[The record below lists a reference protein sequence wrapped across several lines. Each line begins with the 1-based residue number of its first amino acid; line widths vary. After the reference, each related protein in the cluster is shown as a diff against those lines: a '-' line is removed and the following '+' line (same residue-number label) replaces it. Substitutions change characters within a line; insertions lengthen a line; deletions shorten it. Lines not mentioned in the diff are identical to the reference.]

1 MRPGRFR
8 AGRRAGRGDE
18 LVQAGIE
25 HVVDRIKPGAAL
37 PPDTEV
43 AELITML
50 VRFRTQA
57 VGAVSAT
64 LAFSIESTIESAVSQ
79 ILGDFIAKEAEKDSD
94 A

>member
-1 MRPGRFR
+1 MPLTDQISGILVS
-8 AGRRAGRGDE
+8 AGVD
-18 LVQAGIE
+18 
-25 HVVDRIKPGAAL
+25 HVAHRINPGASL

-57 VGAVSAT
+57 VSAVSAT

-79 ILGDFIAKEAEKDSD
+79 ILGDFIAKEAEREPESEP
-94 A
+94 